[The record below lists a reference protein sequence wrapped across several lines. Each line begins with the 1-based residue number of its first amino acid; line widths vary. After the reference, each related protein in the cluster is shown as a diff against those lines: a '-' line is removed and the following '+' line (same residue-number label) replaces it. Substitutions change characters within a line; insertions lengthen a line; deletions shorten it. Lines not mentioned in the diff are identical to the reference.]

1 MQTLTILFIGDV
13 VGRPGRRAV
22 HTEVPKLKRTH
33 GVDLVIANVEN
44 AAGGFGV
51 TAKVVEELH
60 ASGVD
65 LMTTGNHVWDK
76 RESYDLIDE
85 TPYLL
90 RPLNYPPGVPGRGSL
105 VYQGAGWRLGLVNL
119 SGRVFIPGFDDP
131 FRAVNS
137 LLQTDLTKSDLILVD
152 FHAEATAEKVA
163 MGWYLDGK
171 VAAVVGTH
179 THVQTADARILPK
192 GTAYITDLGMT
203 GPLNSVLGMDRDIII
218 NKFLTQMPTRFEVES
233 GPYTFQGVV
242 ITYDLMNRRS
252 VSIERIFTNEQE

>member
-1 MQTLTILFIGDV
+1 MQTLTVLFIGDI

-22 HTEVPKLKRTH
+22 RTEVPILKRTH

-51 TAKVVEELH
+51 TASVVEELR
-60 ASGVD
+60 ASGID

-85 TPYLL
+85 TPFLL

-105 VYQGAGWRLGLVNL
+105 VYQGDGWRLGLVNL
-119 SGRVFIPGFDDP
+119 SGRVFLPGFDDP
-131 FRAVNS
+131 FRAIS
-137 LLQTDLTKSDLILVD
+137 ALLQTDFGNADLILVD

-163 MGWYLDGK
+163 LGWYLDGK

-179 THVQTADARILPK
+179 THIQTADARILPE
-192 GTAYITDLGMT
+192 GTAYITDVGMT
-203 GPLNSVLGMDRDIII
+203 GPLNSVLGMDRAIII
-218 NKFLTQMPTRFEVES
+218 NKFLTQMPARFEVAS

-242 ITYDLMNRRS
+242 ITFDLTSRRA
-252 VSIERIFTNEQE
+252 VSIERIFTNEPE